1 MLLFRKLTLWECY
14 TLKHVTK
21 QDMFLFATT
30 KAEFLQEG
38 ILFGTQFSSLGI
50 FIDKKVEFRKN

>member
-38 ILFGTQFSSLGI
+38 ILFCTPSLEI
-50 FIDKKVEFRKN
+50 FINKNIAFQKN